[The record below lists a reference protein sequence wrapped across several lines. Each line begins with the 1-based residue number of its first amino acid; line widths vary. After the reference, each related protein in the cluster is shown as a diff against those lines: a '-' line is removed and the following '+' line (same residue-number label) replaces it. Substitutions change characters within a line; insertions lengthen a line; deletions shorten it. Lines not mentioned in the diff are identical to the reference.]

1 MTTEAIKKF
10 ADMTRFDN
18 SLIKILWENSYIVV
32 KDLKEI
38 ADPNQAESA
47 LIIKT
52 YSIPKRSKKGE
63 VRNIYWPNSQQ
74 LNTIL
79 KITSRF
85 LSSIYSPT
93 NVVHGFVK
101 KKGIK
106 TNAQQ
111 HLECN
116 ILCKI
121 DLENFFEQID
131 MADISYALQNLG
143 VEEDIANIISK
154 ICTIKGNLIQGFNT
168 SPIISNIISIELD
181 AKLEDYCKQ
190 NNITYTRYADDMS
203 FSSKGDK
210 IDLEP
215 IIEIISKC
223 GFKINDGKTRV
234 LKRGFYQS
242 VTGLTVFDNTIP
254 RIPKRIKRNLRL
266 ESYYI
271 NKFGIKNHAIRS
283 LANRGEYNKNPNA
296 EEDLKN
302 EINRIRER
310 FEGWI
315 SFSRG
320 IEPDFSSKLKKL
332 FDERD
337 KTDSP

>member
-10 ADMTRFDN
+10 ADMTRFDS
-18 SLIKILWENSYIVV
+18 SLIKKLWESSYVIV

-38 ADPNQAESA
+38 ADPKQAQSA

-85 LSSIYSPT
+85 LSSIYSPPSA
-93 NVVHGFVK
+93 VHGFVK
-101 KKGIK
+101 KKGIR

-111 HLECN
+111 HLGCN
-116 ILCKI
+116 MLCKI
-121 DLENFFEQID
+121 DLEKFFEQIEIT
-131 MADISYALQNLG
+131 DISNALQNLA
-143 VEEDIANIISK
+143 VEENLANLISK

-168 SPIISNIISIELD
+168 SPVISNIISIELD
-181 AKLEDYCKQ
+181 AKLEEYCKQ
-190 NNITYTRYADDMS
+190 NKVIYTRYADDMS
-203 FSSKGDK
+203 FSSKDDK

-223 GFKINDGKTRV
+223 GFDINTDKTRV

-242 VTGLTVFDNTIP
+242 VTGLTVFDKTIP
-254 RIPKRIKRNLRL
+254 RIPKRIKRSLRL

-271 NKFGIKNHAIRS
+271 NKYGIKNHAIRS
-283 LANRGEYNKNPNA
+283 LANRGAYNKNPNA

-302 EINRIRER
+302 EINNILH
-310 FEGWI
+310 F
-315 SFSRG
+315 
-320 IEPDFSSKLKKL
+320 L
-332 FDERD
+332 
-337 KTDSP
+337 